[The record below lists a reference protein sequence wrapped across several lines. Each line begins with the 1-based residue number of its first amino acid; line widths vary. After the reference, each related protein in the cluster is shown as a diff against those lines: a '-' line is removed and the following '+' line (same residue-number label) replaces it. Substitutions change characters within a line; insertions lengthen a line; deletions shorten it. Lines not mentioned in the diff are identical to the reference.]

1 VSSCCVLRVHAV
13 IAAEEESNL
22 GESPSGGGGGGG
34 GLGVMGTAWR
44 SHSLSS
50 AG

>member
-1 VSSCCVLRVHAV
+1 VRATVVSAELLRMREV
-13 IAAEEESNL
+13 IAANL